1 MIENNKKMS
10 KNKRKLVNS
19 FKIKE
24 TDDKSPERKRISHSS
39 TFQKIKQ
46 KNEKKKHK
54 KNKKSKYIK

>member
-10 KNKRKLVNS
+10 KNKKKLVNS

-24 TDDKSPERKRISHSS
+24 TDDKSQERKRISHSS

-46 KNEKKKHK
+46 KNEKKNIIK
-54 KNKKSKYIK
+54 KKKKMSQ